1 MSEST
6 NLQKQ
11 RNDWRRKSWTIPD
24 LKRGKSA
31 WFSIVKDLVFLIGAG
46 QAANL
51 DDTNIPDSQSWRL
64 HANFLRWTGLV
75 NNQSGALHLSDA
87 GVKFQANPTL
97 RYLADIIQDRTRLF
111 GEVLDILASA
121 PSTVEVVNEQ
131 LCRAYGL
138 KWTNLSNIRK
148 RMDWLEVLGLI
159 EGVGN
164 RKWGATT
171 AGTTALKAWHLISPD
186 ALESFDYDTG
196 DVEIVEP
203 PAEIAVLLQ
212 NLAESPEAHLKRN
225 TYNIWVPSPN
235 RIDNLRRIMQAASER
250 ITRTDLFAFI
260 ENEFDLKSSSVESMM
275 PFLKASGLLDEVGRG
290 VYLTT
295 AVANAWLETGND
307 LDLIRILHVN
317 MRFVGEM
324 IEVSQNTI
332 VRNNLYSMAKSYGLN
347 TEKAR
352 WIAGFLLEAGL
363 LEEPQYLHLKATPTG
378 ICFASSLPLASKPIE
393 EPITN
398 HVCETNNNATAP
410 LICEIDQILNN
421 LVQSSRNPVADNKAS
436 GVAFEEAIARTF
448 RFMGFDSKRIGGAGN
463 TDVIVRWRKHDGTII
478 TAIVDAKS
486 KSSGQVTHSDISDV
500 AIDAHKDIN
509 NADFVGIVG
518 PGFNGDTIKK
528 HARKKAFAL
537 ITVDELC
544 VITRASES
552 IGLSPCEIG
561 LIFAVPNGLSQL
573 DELIT
578 AKQRELEISSTIIA
592 RLNQEQDTLGGLS
605 SRDLYFMLR
614 NTSVSPSIEELLN
627 VIETLSK
634 PEIGVLRATDDAQK
648 SQHTTYILGD
658 AKKAINRLR
667 AIANSIAKA
676 MQN

>member
-24 LKRGKSA
+24 LRGGKSA
-31 WFSIVKDLVFLIGAG
+31 WFSMVKDLVVSIGSG

-51 DDTNIPDSQSWRL
+51 DDASIPDSQSWRL
-64 HANFLRWTGLV
+64 HVSFLRWAGLA
-75 NNQSGALHLSDA
+75 NNQSGVLHLSDA
-87 GVKFQANPTL
+87 GVKFQVNPML
-97 RYLADIIQDRTRLF
+97 KNLADIIQDRIRLF

-121 PSTVEVVNEQ
+121 PSTVEAVNEQ

-138 KWTNLSNIRK
+138 NWTKLNNIRK

-159 EGVGN
+159 EDIGN
-164 RKWGATT
+164 RKWGATA
-171 AGTTALKAWHLISPD
+171 AGIIALKAWHLISPD
-186 ALESFDYDTG
+186 ALDSFDYDAG
-196 DVEIVEP
+196 DVEIAEP
-203 PAEIAVLLQ
+203 PTEIAVLLQ
-212 NLAESPEAHLKRN
+212 SLAESPEAHLKRN

-235 RIDNLRRIMQAASER
+235 RIDNLRRIMQAATER
-250 ITRTDLFAFI
+250 ITRADLFTFI
-260 ENEFDLKSSSVESMM
+260 ENEFDLKPSSVESML
-275 PFLKASGLLDEVGRG
+275 PFLKASGLLEEVGRG
-290 VYLTT
+290 VYMTT
-295 AVANAWLETGND
+295 AATNAWIETGND

-324 IEVSQNTI
+324 IEASQSTI

-352 WIAGFLLEAGL
+352 WIAGFLLEADL

-378 ICFASSLPLASKPIE
+378 VYFASSLPLADKPIE
-393 EPITN
+393 EPIN
-398 HVCETNNNATAP
+398 NLAYETSNNSTAP
-410 LICEIDQILNN
+410 LIYEIDQILDN
-421 LVQSSRNPVADNKAS
+421 LVRSSRDPVADNKAP

-448 RFMGFDSKRIGGAGN
+448 RFMGFDSKRIGGSGD
-463 TDVIVRWRKHDGTII
+463 TDVIIRWRDHDGTII

-486 KSSGQVTHSDISDV
+486 KSSGQVSHSDISDI
-500 AIDAHKDIN
+500 AIDTHKDTN

-518 PGFNGDTIKK
+518 PGFSGDTIKN

-544 VITRASES
+544 AIARASES
-552 IGLSPCEIG
+552 VGLSPCEIS
-561 LIFAVPNGLSQL
+561 LVFMVPNGLSQL

-592 RLNQEQDTLGGLS
+592 RLNQEQDALGGLS

-614 NTSVSPSIEELLN
+614 STSVSPSIEELLI

-634 PEIGVLRATDDAQK
+634 PEIGVLYTTDETQN

-658 AKKAINRLR
+658 AKKTGRITDAILDGQLL
-667 AIANSIAKA
+667 AETL
-676 MQN
+676 